1 MDQLQA
7 NLYKLL
13 VELDEICKRNDV
25 TYYLAGGTA
34 LGAIRGGGFLPWDD
48 DIDLYITRENWNKL
62 VKVMETQTP
71 ENRVFVCVENDDI
84 YCNPVGRYV
93 DKETTV
99 MMKSQLLCG
108 KACGQLIEFFVMDP
122 MPLGGR
128 C

>member
-13 VELDEICKRNDV
+13 AELDEICKRNDV

-108 KACGQLIEFFVMDP
+108 KACGQLIEFFVN
-122 MPLGGR
+122 
-128 C
+128 